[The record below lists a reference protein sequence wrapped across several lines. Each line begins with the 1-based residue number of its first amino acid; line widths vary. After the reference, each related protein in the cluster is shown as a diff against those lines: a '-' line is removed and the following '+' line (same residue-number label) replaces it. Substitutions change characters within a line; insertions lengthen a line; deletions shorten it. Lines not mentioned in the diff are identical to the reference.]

1 LEQYYYYL
9 CKKKQ
14 MKTITE
20 QELEDL
26 RRIRLEINLSKEKL
40 ADVEIEIKRLNSFKE
55 DLFSKIKTTYKDFSD
70 QQNKLVEVYG
80 SVNINLQTGEI
91 IDSENI

>member
-1 LEQYYYYL
+1 
-9 CKKKQ
+9 

-26 RRIRLEINLSKEKL
+26 RRIHLEFSSSKEKL
-40 ADVEIEIKRLNSFKE
+40 ADVEIEIKRLKSFKE
-55 DLFSKIKTTYKDFSD
+55 DLFSKIKTAVKDFSD

-80 SVNINLQTGEI
+80 NVSIDLQTGEI
-91 IDSENI
+91 KDRDKI

>member
-1 LEQYYYYL
+1 
-9 CKKKQ
+9 

-40 ADVEIEIKRLNSFKE
+40 ADVEIEIKRLKSFKE
-55 DLFSKIKTTYKDFSD
+55 DIFSKIKTTYKDFSD

-80 SVNINLQTGEI
+80 NVSIDLQTGEI
-91 IDSENI
+91 KDRDKI

>member
-1 LEQYYYYL
+1 
-9 CKKKQ
+9 

-55 DLFSKIKTTYKDFSD
+55 DLFSKIKTTYKDFSE
-70 QQNKLVEVYG
+70 QEKKLLEVYG
-80 SVNINLQTGEI
+80 NVNINLQTGEI
-91 IDSENI
+91 KDRENI

>member
-1 LEQYYYYL
+1 
-9 CKKKQ
+9 

-26 RRIRLEINLSKEKL
+26 RRIRLEINLSKEKI

-55 DLFSKIKTTYKDFSD
+55 DLFSKIKTTYKDFSE
-70 QQNKLVEVYG
+70 QEKKLLEVYG
-80 SVNINLQTGEI
+80 NVNINLQTGEI
-91 IDSENI
+91 KDRENI